1 MTCEELRDDY
11 ELYAMG
17 LLDEPGRAEL
27 DAHLRREGDPCIAGV
42 QKARELVSS
51 IATTAPEVHAPA
63 RLRKKVAGL
72 VVGDEGRRWSWA
84 PVWIAVAAGL
94 ALVTIWLGISRR
106 DLERTIAD
114 FERQL
119 QQKNVELARLNE
131 AVALMN
137 DPAARQVV
145 FGTDTAQPPRGR
157 VFVNPKQGVLLLAS
171 NLPPAAAGKI
181 YEMWLIP
188 KGGKP
193 VPAGLFQSESDGTAL
208 YLRKGA
214 VDIASMGVVA
224 VTLEPESGS
233 AQPTTTPIIVA
244 AL

>member
-51 IATTAPEVHAPA
+51 IAVTAPEVHAPA

-72 VVGDEGRRWSWA
+72 VRDEGRRWSWA

-94 ALVTIWLGISRR
+94 ALVTIWLGVSRR
-106 DLERTIAD
+106 DRERTIAD
-114 FERQL
+114 VERQL
-119 QQKNVELARLNE
+119 RQKNVELARLNE

-193 VPAGLFQSESDGTAL
+193 VAAGLFQSESDGTAL

-214 VDIASMGVVA
+214 VDVAATGAVA
-224 VTLEPESGS
+224 VTLEPEAGS
-233 AQPTTTPIIVA
+233 PQPTTTPIIVA

>member
-42 QKARELVSS
+42 RRAREVVSS
-51 IATTAPEVHAPA
+51 IALTAPEAHAPA
-63 RLRKKVAGL
+63 RLRGKVAGL
-72 VVGDEGRRWSWA
+72 VGDDGRRWSWT

-106 DLERTIAD
+106 DRERTIAD
-114 FERQL
+114 AERQL
-119 QQKNVELARLNE
+119 RQKNVELARLNE

-214 VDIASMGVVA
+214 VDVAGTGAVA
-224 VTLEPESGS
+224 VTLEPEAGS
-233 AQPTTTPIIVA
+233 PQPTTTPIIVA